1 MFSGLQKIPFFF
13 EYKRRKFLDQWRN
26 IVLHKKI
33 ELSGKILQ
41 SEAFIL
47 DKSLQQVLLKV
58 KEAIEIFNAY
68 DDDRRTQEENIF
80 KENNY
85 RLLEAA
91 KQKVLKEQGFVE
103 ANTDS
108 RHLSFTAQA
117 ARKSEIARFSRFLK
131 LVELLYP
138 PLSA

>member
-1 MFSGLQKIPFFF
+1 M
-13 EYKRRKFLDQWRN
+13 
-26 IVLHKKI
+26 
-33 ELSGKILQ
+33 Q